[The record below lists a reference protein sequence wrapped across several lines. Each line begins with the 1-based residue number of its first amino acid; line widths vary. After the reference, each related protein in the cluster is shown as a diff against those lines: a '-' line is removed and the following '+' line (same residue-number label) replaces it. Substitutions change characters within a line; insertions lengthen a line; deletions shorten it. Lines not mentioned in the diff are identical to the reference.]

1 MDTNLK
7 PWYAVA
13 TPHEDIREG
22 RLAEAVFAAN
32 LWAVVQGTAPE
43 VYLDPEE
50 FFRKTFVTTGLT
62 TALRRVASV
71 LGGGGEAGDRII
83 SLQTAFGGGKTHT
96 LVALWHLAK
105 HAEKLKKAPHA
116 EQLRQALGNR
126 FPEQI
131 KGVAVFT
138 NQTCDA
144 TQGRKTQEGV
154 HTRTLWG
161 ELALQLGSK
170 KLYERVRANDVA
182 QRVPQGIFVEILRAA
197 GTPEFKQLSALAK
210 ESPPL
215 T

>member
-1 MDTNLK
+1 MTQSLNLSIDQSLR

-50 FFRKTFVTTGLT
+50 FFRKTYLTTGLST
-62 TALRRVASV
+62 VLSRVAGALS
-71 LGGGGEAGDRII
+71 GGGESGDRII

-105 HAEKLKKAPHA
+105 HADRLKGSPHA
-116 EQLRQALGNR
+116 EGLRKVIGGQL
-126 FPEQI
+126 PEKV

-144 TQGRKTQEGV
+144 TQGAGRRRRPPAHSV
-154 HTRTLWG
+154 G
-161 ELALQLGSK
+161 ELAYQLGGKRSTNACGPTTKASACRRGSSSK
-170 KLYERVRANDVA
+170 FCKPRRRA
-182 QRVPQGIFVEILRAA
+182 
-197 GTPEFKQLSALAK
+197 
-210 ESPPL
+210 
-215 T
+215 